1 MDVLFENNTKEEV
14 NYKLI
19 ENVISEALKY
29 EGVSDNTEISVT
41 IVDNEEIRKINNKF
55 RNIDRATD
63 VLSFPLI
70 DFDNEDLPNDGSKI
84 YLGDIIIS
92 IERAKEQAN
101 EYGHSLDREVGFLT
115 AHSMLHLLGYDHMV
129 PEEEKV
135 MFAKQEEILSNLGLK
150 GNMDENEKLYDIAV
164 KAKEYAYA
172 PYSGF
177 KVGAA
182 LLTEDGMVFIGNNIE
197 NKSYGASNCAER
209 TAIFKAVS
217 EGKRIYEK

>member
-115 AHSMLHLLGYDHMV
+115 AHSMLHFLGYDHMV

-150 GNMDENEKLYDIAV
+150 
-164 KAKEYAYA
+164 
-172 PYSGF
+172 
-177 KVGAA
+177 
-182 LLTEDGMVFIGNNIE
+182 
-197 NKSYGASNCAER
+197 R
-209 TAIFKAVS
+209 
-217 EGKRIYEK
+217 

>member
-115 AHSMLHLLGYDHMV
+115 AHSMLHLLEYDHMV

-150 GNMDENEKLYDIAV
+150 
-164 KAKEYAYA
+164 
-172 PYSGF
+172 
-177 KVGAA
+177 
-182 LLTEDGMVFIGNNIE
+182 
-197 NKSYGASNCAER
+197 R
-209 TAIFKAVS
+209 
-217 EGKRIYEK
+217 

>member
-84 YLGDIIIS
+84 YLG
-92 IERAKEQAN
+92 ERAKEQAN

-150 GNMDENEKLYDIAV
+150 
-164 KAKEYAYA
+164 
-172 PYSGF
+172 
-177 KVGAA
+177 
-182 LLTEDGMVFIGNNIE
+182 
-197 NKSYGASNCAER
+197 R
-209 TAIFKAVS
+209 
-217 EGKRIYEK
+217 

>member
-70 DFDNEDLPNDGSKI
+70 DFDNEDLPNNGSKI

-150 GNMDENEKLYDIAV
+150 
-164 KAKEYAYA
+164 
-172 PYSGF
+172 
-177 KVGAA
+177 
-182 LLTEDGMVFIGNNIE
+182 
-197 NKSYGASNCAER
+197 R
-209 TAIFKAVS
+209 
-217 EGKRIYEK
+217 

>member
-1 MDVLFENNTKEEV
+1 MDVLFENNTKEEI
-14 NYKLI
+14 NYRLI
-19 ENVISEALKY
+19 ENVISEALRY
-29 EGVSDNTEISVT
+29 EGVNDNAEISVT
-41 IVDNEEIRKINNKF
+41 IVDNAEIRKINNKF

-70 DFDNEDLPNDGSKI
+70 DFDNEGLPSDGSKI

-135 MFAKQEEILSNLGLK
+135 MFAKQEEILNNLGLK
-150 GNMDENEKLYDIAV
+150 
-164 KAKEYAYA
+164 
-172 PYSGF
+172 
-177 KVGAA
+177 
-182 LLTEDGMVFIGNNIE
+182 
-197 NKSYGASNCAER
+197 R
-209 TAIFKAVS
+209 
-217 EGKRIYEK
+217 

>member
-19 ENVISEALKY
+19 KNVISEALKY

-150 GNMDENEKLYDIAV
+150 
-164 KAKEYAYA
+164 
-172 PYSGF
+172 
-177 KVGAA
+177 
-182 LLTEDGMVFIGNNIE
+182 
-197 NKSYGASNCAER
+197 R
-209 TAIFKAVS
+209 
-217 EGKRIYEK
+217 

>member
-19 ENVISEALKY
+19 ENVISEALQY

-150 GNMDENEKLYDIAV
+150 
-164 KAKEYAYA
+164 
-172 PYSGF
+172 
-177 KVGAA
+177 
-182 LLTEDGMVFIGNNIE
+182 
-197 NKSYGASNCAER
+197 R
-209 TAIFKAVS
+209 
-217 EGKRIYEK
+217 

>member
-1 MDVLFENNTKEEV
+1 MFYLKIIRKEEV

-150 GNMDENEKLYDIAV
+150 
-164 KAKEYAYA
+164 
-172 PYSGF
+172 
-177 KVGAA
+177 
-182 LLTEDGMVFIGNNIE
+182 
-197 NKSYGASNCAER
+197 R
-209 TAIFKAVS
+209 
-217 EGKRIYEK
+217 

>member
-29 EGVSDNTEISVT
+29 EGVRDNTEISVT

-150 GNMDENEKLYDIAV
+150 
-164 KAKEYAYA
+164 
-172 PYSGF
+172 
-177 KVGAA
+177 
-182 LLTEDGMVFIGNNIE
+182 
-197 NKSYGASNCAER
+197 R
-209 TAIFKAVS
+209 
-217 EGKRIYEK
+217 

>member
-41 IVDNEEIRKINNKF
+41 IVDNEESRKINNKF

-150 GNMDENEKLYDIAV
+150 
-164 KAKEYAYA
+164 
-172 PYSGF
+172 
-177 KVGAA
+177 
-182 LLTEDGMVFIGNNIE
+182 
-197 NKSYGASNCAER
+197 R
-209 TAIFKAVS
+209 
-217 EGKRIYEK
+217 

>member
-41 IVDNEEIRKINNKF
+41 IVDNEEINNKF

-150 GNMDENEKLYDIAV
+150 
-164 KAKEYAYA
+164 
-172 PYSGF
+172 
-177 KVGAA
+177 
-182 LLTEDGMVFIGNNIE
+182 
-197 NKSYGASNCAER
+197 R
-209 TAIFKAVS
+209 
-217 EGKRIYEK
+217 

>member
-115 AHSMLHLLGYDHMV
+115 AHSILHLLGYDHMV

-150 GNMDENEKLYDIAV
+150 
-164 KAKEYAYA
+164 
-172 PYSGF
+172 
-177 KVGAA
+177 
-182 LLTEDGMVFIGNNIE
+182 
-197 NKSYGASNCAER
+197 R
-209 TAIFKAVS
+209 
-217 EGKRIYEK
+217 

>member
-1 MDVLFENNTKEEV
+1 MDFLFENNTKEEV

-150 GNMDENEKLYDIAV
+150 
-164 KAKEYAYA
+164 
-172 PYSGF
+172 
-177 KVGAA
+177 
-182 LLTEDGMVFIGNNIE
+182 
-197 NKSYGASNCAER
+197 R
-209 TAIFKAVS
+209 
-217 EGKRIYEK
+217 